1 MTKTLEFEDIL
12 KLITKYAHTD
22 STIKRITELKPNN
35 QIDLVNQSLV
45 ETKDFLT
52 MIERGS
58 HCPLIDDFDIVQL
71 FKYANK
77 NITYSIYEFLQIRL
91 FLSMEKDVISYIKYL
106 KKLNISAGV
115 ISTYFD
121 EIKSHYNLLESIL
134 DIIDLEGLIKDDAS
148 PLISRIRKDLVRYD
162 KQLQEKLNKLVN
174 DYQQS
179 LSDHVIVMR
188 NDRFCLCVKEQF
200 KHKIRG
206 ITHDISA
213 SGQTVYIEP
222 EQTRQITANIESLKA
237 EEKNEINRL
246 LYALSAEVQKFQ
258 PSLMHNLETFIDI
271 DFIQSK
277 ALYAKSIDAIMPQIN
292 DNGCTSLIN
301 AKHPLLDQKIAVP
314 ISLSIDEK
322 YKILLI
328 TGPNTGGKTVALK
341 TLGLLTLMTQSGIL
355 IPASEKTQIA
365 IFNQIFA
372 DIGDEQSIEQSLS
385 TFSSHLT
392 KIINMLKN
400 VDDKTLIILDEI
412 GSGTDP
418 NEGVSLAIAMMNAFK
433 KYDVRMLV
441 TTHYAELKHYAFE
454 QSDIQTASVAFDQ
467 ESLKPLYYVQ
477 MGMTGS
483 SQAFHIAHKLGL
495 ADDVINDAKYI
506 YSNKQTDVAK
516 MMDKLNA
523 LMIQN
528 EDQKNKLEEQNK
540 LLQEKINTYDKL
552 RHDFIKSQDQV
563 IENIKQKEL
572 QKWQSL
578 QEEARTVIKE
588 LEQKQNLSKPESAKY
603 KHQLKQGLEKED
615 YLIVEDELKK
625 GDSVFIKSYQQYGL
639 ITQVKNDRYKVKFGN
654 FELTFDINDLVKDK
668 APKKKKQTIAKN
680 RKPKQ
685 ENHVTPEKT
694 SLMRLDL
701 RGFRYEEVYEAIDK
715 AVDQALLSGLH
726 EITVIHGFGTG
737 AVKNAVYAYINQS
750 SLIKSH
756 RFGREGEG
764 LMGVTILTLK

>member
-1 MTKTLEFEDIL
+1 MTKTLEFDEIL
-12 KLITKYAHTD
+12 KMIAKYAHTD
-22 STIKRITELKPNN
+22 STIKRINELKPNHEL
-35 QIDLVNQSLV
+35 DLVNQSLL

-52 MIERGS
+52 LIERGS

-77 NITYSIYEFLQIRL
+77 NISYSIYEFLQIRL

-106 KKLNISAGV
+106 KKLNISSGV
-115 ISTYFD
+115 IETYFD
-121 EIKSHYNLLESIL
+121 QIKSHYHLLENISEV
-134 DIIDLEGLIKDDAS
+134 IDLEGLIKDDAS
-148 PLISRIRKDLVRYD
+148 PLISRLRKDLIRYD

-188 NDRFCLCVKEQF
+188 NNRFCLCVKEQF

-222 EQTRQITANIESLKA
+222 EQTRQITANIESIKA

-246 LYALSAEVQKFQ
+246 LYTLSAEVQKFQ
-258 PSLMHNLETFIDI
+258 PSLMHNLEILIDI
-271 DFIQSK
+271 DFIQAK
-277 ALYAKSIDAIMPQIN
+277 ALYAKFIDAIMPHTNEEGLTRLVQ
-292 DNGCTSLIN
+292 
-301 AKHPLLDQKIAVP
+301 AKHPLLDQSIAVP
-314 ISLSIDEK
+314 ISLSIDEN

-355 IPASEKTQIA
+355 IPASEKTEIA

-392 KIINMLKN
+392 KIIDMLNK

-433 KYDVRMLV
+433 AYDVRMLV

-467 ESLKPLYYVQ
+467 ESLKPLYYIQ

-495 ADDVINDAKYI
+495 SDKIIEDAKYI
-506 YSNKQTDVAK
+506 FSNKQTDVAK

-523 LMIQN
+523 LMLEH
-528 EDQKNKLEEQNK
+528 EDQKNKLVLQNK
-540 LLQEKINTYDKL
+540 VLEDKISNYDKL
-552 RHDFIKSQDQV
+552 RHDFIKNQDQV
-563 IENIKQKEL
+563 IEKIRLKEL
-572 QKWQSL
+572 QKWQNL
-578 QEEARTVIKE
+578 QEEARDVIKT

-603 KHQLKQGLEKED
+603 KHQLNQGLEKED
-615 YLIVEDELKK
+615 YLILEDELKK
-625 GDSVFIKSYQQYGL
+625 GDHVFIKSYQQYGY

-654 FELTFDINDLVKDK
+654 FELDFNISDLVKDK
-668 APKKKKQTIAKN
+668 VPKKKKQTTLRNK
-680 RKPKQ
+680 KPKQ
-685 ENHVTPEKT
+685 ESIETQKNA
-694 SLMRLDL
+694 SLMTLDL
-701 RGFRYEEVYEAIDK
+701 RGYRYEEVYEAIDK

-737 AVKNAVYAYINQS
+737 AVKNAVYAYIKQS
-750 SLIKSH
+750 TFIKSY
-756 RFGREGEG
+756 RYGREGEG
-764 LMGVTILTLK
+764 LMGVTIVTLK